1 MPRMQGVWRTEWD
14 VCDRCGFV
22 HPVGM
27 LTMQLGL
34 KLCSD
39 HGCLDDL
46 SNYYRSQTIAETLA
60 QDNEGRADKQEHF
73 TDPEELTF

>member
-1 MPRMQGVWRTEWD
+1 MPRQTGVWRTEWD
-14 VCDRCGFV
+14 TCDRCGFV

-27 LTMQLGL
+27 LSMQLGM
-34 KLCSD
+34 KLCQD

-46 SNYYRSQTIAETLA
+46 SNYYRQQTISEILSS
-60 QDNEGRADKQEHF
+60 DDEGKTDKPEIF

>member
-14 VCDRCGFV
+14 NCDRCGFP
-22 HPVGM
+22 HPIGM
-27 LTMQLGL
+27 LSMQLGM

-46 SNYYRSQTIAETLA
+46 TNQYRSQVISEMLE
-60 QDNEGRADKQEHF
+60 DDDEGRTDKPDVF
-73 TDPEELTF
+73 IDPQELTF